1 MNWVEITGTHGAIA
15 VSTRIRLARNLK
27 GLPFGEKLS
36 DRQAEDLIAKVEQAV
51 APAAGKGFT
60 THRMSALSGAEKAA
74 LYEKHLISREM
85 LARRNAAVLLSRGED
100 ISVMVGEED
109 HIRLQVLAGGM
120 ALKDCLE
127 EAMRMDALL
136 QESLYFAY
144 SEQLG
149 FLTQC
154 PTNLGTGMRASV
166 MLHLPML
173 TRTGRIDGIINAAG
187 KIGLEVRGL
196 YGEGSRAQGE
206 FYQVSNSITLGL
218 FETEICEK
226 LQDAVESII
235 KEEEALRAEYRKESP
250 EELADVVWRAAG
262 TMRFARRL
270 SEEETRSLLSDVRL
284 GAACGILKGIPME
297 TLNQLAFNI
306 SPAAIQLQAG
316 KELSPQQRDIQR
328 AAMIRRSM
336 ATLEEE

>member
-1 MNWVEITGTHGAIA
+1 MKWVEITGTHGAIA

-27 GLPFGEKLS
+27 GLPFGEKLT
-36 DRQAEDLIAKVEQAV
+36 DQQAEELIEKVEQA
-51 APAAGKGFT
+51 ASPAAGKKFVT
-60 THRMSALSGAEKAA
+60 RRMAELSGAEKAA

-85 LARRNAAVLLSRGED
+85 LARKHAAVLLSEGED

-109 HIRLQVLAGGM
+109 HIRMQVLAGGM
-120 ALKDCLE
+120 ALKQCLE

-136 QESLYFAY
+136 QENLYFAY

-206 FYQVSNSITLGL
+206 FYQVSNGVTLGL

-235 KEEEALRAEYRKESP
+235 KEEEALRAQIRKQDP
-250 EELADVVWRAAG
+250 VALADTVWRAAA
-262 TMRFARRL
+262 TLRYARKL
-270 SEEETRSLLSDVRL
+270 SEEETRALLSDVRL
-284 GAACGILKGIPME
+284 GVACGILKGISIE
-297 TLNQLAFNI
+297 TLNQLAFTI
-306 SPAAIQLQAG
+306 SPAAIALQAG
-316 KELSPQQRDIQR
+316 QELDPRQRDERR
-328 AAMIRRSM
+328 AKMIRRM
-336 ATLEEE
+336 ITLIEE